1 MGNKCGAK
9 EADQMIANTEPQK
22 DAEKTNETDANKEN
36 AEIQNQTEQQDE
48 DNQNEN
54 NLD

>member
-22 DAEKTNETDANKEN
+22 EADKNIKEREMKYIKKKYN
-36 AEIQNQTEQQDE
+36 DE
-48 DNQNEN
+48 RRY
-54 NLD
+54 